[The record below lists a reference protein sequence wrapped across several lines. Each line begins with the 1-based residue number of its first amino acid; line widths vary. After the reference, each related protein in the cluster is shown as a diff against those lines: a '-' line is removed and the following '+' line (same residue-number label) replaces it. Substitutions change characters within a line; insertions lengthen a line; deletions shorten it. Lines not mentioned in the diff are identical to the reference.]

1 MPRQPEV
8 HFRLKPQLEKKLNP
22 KDGKKLNPKEENI
35 KCSIYLQFIY
45 NGNRLYYS
53 FGQTIQSDNWNF
65 NKQRVKKK
73 DTTTSDGKFSLNE
86 LLDEFEK
93 ICVKTYNESLKTG
106 IPTPAQLK
114 KPMEDFLNQNHK
126 DDSGKPTFYTL
137 AERFINGEIKVKGK
151 DKSRGSINNYR
162 SVKKHLK
169 EFEVKT
175 KSTVS
180 FEAINLDFF
189 YKYTTFLKDVLE
201 LSINTIAKDISILKV
216 FMGEAVDLGYT
227 TNMQFKH
234 KKFAFN
240 EVETDQV
247 YVSEK
252 ELNDL
257 YKFDL
262 SHNKKLEQVKD
273 LFIFGAWVGLRF
285 SDFSNI
291 KPEYIVEIEG
301 EYFIKMITQK
311 TKELVIIPCNRTVL
325 DIFEKY
331 QHSPNKLPKSIS
343 NQKFNDYI
351 KDVCKEAGMAENS
364 PVKEM
369 IEKGR
374 LSTTPELQLWQCISS
389 HSARRSFATNYYLQ
403 GFPTLDLMKITGH
416 RTERA
421 FLKYI
426 RVSKLDAAKRLS
438 AHMKKRWSEKMLK
451 VA

>member
-8 HFRLKPQLEKKLNP
+8 HFRLKPEDQN
-22 KDGKKLNPKEENI
+22 GKHT
-35 KCSIYLQFIY
+35 IYLQFIY
-45 NGNRLYYS
+45 RGHRLFYS
-53 FGQTIQSDNWNF
+53 FGQTVRLNDWNKG
-65 NKQRVKKK
+65 KQRVKNKLA
-73 DTTTSDGKFSLNE
+73 TTADGKFSLND
-86 LLDEFEK
+86 LLDSLKK
-93 ICVKTYNESLKTG
+93 ICEKTYNESLKTG
-106 IPTPAQLK
+106 IPTPDQLK
-114 KPMEDFLNQNHK
+114 KPLNDFINQNHQ
-126 DDSGKPTFYTL
+126 DETGKPTLNTL
-137 AERFINGEIKVKGK
+137 ADRFINGEIKVKGK
-151 DKSRGSINNYR
+151 DKSRGSLNNYR
-162 SVKKHLK
+162 SVKKHLN
-169 EFEVKT
+169 EFQAKT
-175 KSTVS
+175 KSPVS
-180 FEAINLDFF
+180 FESINLDFF

-201 LSINTIAKDISILKV
+201 LSINSIAKDISILKV

-291 KPEYIVEIEG
+291 KPEYIVKIDG

-331 QHSPNKLPKSIS
+331 QHSPNKLPKTIS

-351 KDVCKEAGMAENS
+351 KDVCKEAGTAENY
-364 PVKEM
+364 PLKEM

-374 LSTTPELQLWQCISS
+374 LSTNPELELWQCISS
-389 HSARRSFATNYYLQ
+389 H
-403 GFPTLDLMKITGH
+403 TGKSTQIDPLPP
-416 RTERA
+416 RETDPLPPFQIDPLIPA
-421 FLKYI
+421 QIDPLK
-426 RVSKLDAAKRLS
+426 
-438 AHMKKRWSEKMLK
+438 
-451 VA
+451 